1 MNIKPVGI
9 KVYQN
14 TIKSARDT
22 KKVSEKILS
31 KNADTITISSK
42 AVEKKEIRALSC
54 CIAREISEGAS
65 KERIAMLKEQYQKGD
80 YKPDE
85 KLLTQSLFNDF
96 RI

>member
-14 TIKSARDT
+14 TMNGARDT
-22 KKVSEKILS
+22 KKVPEKVS
-31 KNADTITISSK
+31 AKNADTITISSK
-42 AVEKKEIRALSC
+42 AMEKQEIRELSC
-54 CIAREISEGAS
+54 CIAREIGEGAS
-65 KERIAMLKEQYQKGD
+65 KEKIAMLKEQYQKGE